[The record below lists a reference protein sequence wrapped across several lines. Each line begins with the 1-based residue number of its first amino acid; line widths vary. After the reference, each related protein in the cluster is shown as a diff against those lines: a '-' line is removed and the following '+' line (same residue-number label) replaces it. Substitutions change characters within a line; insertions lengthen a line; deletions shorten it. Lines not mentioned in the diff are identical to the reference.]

1 MDHRIAREILMALVE
16 GRDPE
21 TGEPLATDSVLQR
34 AGVLRALLAGATVLR
49 ASEDRTIRRAS
60 RPSNMGKSWDDA
72 EVEALLVR
80 FKSGTA
86 LEEIAQM
93 HGRTV
98 RAIRVRL
105 ERLGALEPDSPYVS
119 PSTPQQ
125 A

>member
-1 MDHRIAREILMALVE
+1 M
-16 GRDPE
+16 
-21 TGEPLATDSVLQR
+21 
-34 AGVLRALLAGATVLR
+34 LR
-49 ASEDRTIRRAS
+49 ASEDRTVRRAS

-105 ERLGALEPDSPYVS
+105 ERLGVLESDSPYLS
-119 PSTPQQ
+119 PSTRVPRGK
-125 A
+125 